1 MLSAYS
7 SFTFPG
13 TVKLKGFLY
22 SECDSKFL
30 PNQTQNKFWS
40 QLMRSGD
47 YFPKSGLESFISK
60 SVLSIMYKFRS
71 LFWLCPIAR

>member
-1 MLSAYS
+1 
-7 SFTFPG
+7 
-13 TVKLKGFLY
+13 
-22 SECDSKFL
+22 
-30 PNQTQNKFWS
+30 
-40 QLMRSGD
+40 MRSGD